1 MAQNMKINISSEDS
15 KILFNRFETR
25 VRDGNIDWLEFM
37 EFFDKSRTNARY
49 IFFSFVLRLLN
60 KRCSVGRAEESKPGR
75 RPIQF
80 VLAKVSRRAP
90 RHN

>member
-49 IFFSFVLRLLN
+49 IFLSSF
-60 KRCSVGRAEESKPGR
+60 
-75 RPIQF
+75 
-80 VLAKVSRRAP
+80 
-90 RHN
+90 

>member
-1 MAQNMKINISSEDS
+1 VFVLAQNMKINISSEDS

-49 IFFSFVLRLLN
+49 IFLSSF
-60 KRCSVGRAEESKPGR
+60 
-75 RPIQF
+75 
-80 VLAKVSRRAP
+80 
-90 RHN
+90 